1 MSKKCSISYLAL
13 GDSLT
18 EGIGAASLDRHWVS
32 QYFRHLAHSEHCSL
46 RNLGVSGMTS
56 RELYSLINIPSFT
69 RLIPRSTHITITT
82 GGCDFI
88 ELYENNSLSFGK
100 LLKVTRNVLTQV
112 EQILAQIRT
121 LAPQAQIQILG
132 FYLPIPA
139 YKLGEKRAVSF
150 AQMMNKC
157 YGNIGQKFQAQLI
170 NPFDTFFKRFDY
182 FVDEV
187 HPNQAGY
194 DAISQLFIQSTPHSA
209 LTSTHQP

>member
-1 MSKKCSISYLAL
+1 MSKKYSISYLAL

-32 QYFRHLAHSEHCSL
+32 QYFQHLAHSEHCSF

-56 RELYSLINIPSFT
+56 RELYSLINIPSFA

-88 ELYENNSLSFGK
+88 ELYENKSLSFRK
-100 LLKVTRNVLTQV
+100 LLTVTRNVLTQV
-112 EQILAQIRT
+112 EQILAHIRT
-121 LAPQAQIQILG
+121 LAPNTKIQFLG
-132 FYLPIPA
+132 FYLPLPA
-139 YKLGEKRAVSF
+139 YQIGEKRAVGF

-157 YGNIGQKFQAQLI
+157 YENIGRKFQAELI
-170 NPFDTFFKRFDY
+170 NPFDIFFRRFDY
-182 FVDEV
+182 FIDEV

-194 DAISQLFIQSTPHSA
+194 DAISQLFIQSASRKSMV
-209 LTSTHQP
+209 TSIN